1 MRFLYLV
8 VDDLGADETEM
19 TRLAERGRALVGP
32 DDVFDVTK
40 IRIGPGYFYES
51 VVGGAL
57 VVPGVLHAVSRHGAD
72 YDAIIL
78 GCATDPGLDAAR
90 SVTDCAVIGGG
101 EASVVLSALVGRTF
115 GVVTIA
121 ESAIPELRAQI
132 RRVGAESRCVGVES
146 IETPFADVDRKY
158 EQALEA
164 VTQQAVAL
172 RYRGA
177 ESIVLSCMSFG
188 FTAMAKDVSALIGIP
203 VIDPVR
209 AAVAAGRAQATIG
222 ARVSRQAVPR
232 LENPGFLHDYL
243 DRLAQLSLDSG
254 LTGYAPD
261 LPETETE
268 TMPAQSRKDRH
279 A

>member
-8 VDDLGADETEM
+8 VDDLNAGAAELA
-19 TRLAERGRALVGP
+19 RLAERGRALVGP
-32 DDVFDVTK
+32 DDVFDVTR
-40 IRIGPGYFYES
+40 IQIGPGYFYES

-57 VVPGVLHAVSRHGAD
+57 VVPGVLHAVNRHGAD

-101 EASVVLSALVGRTF
+101 EASVVLTALLGRTF

-146 IETPFADVDRKY
+146 IEMPFADVDRKY
-158 EQALEA
+158 EQARD
-164 VTQQAVAL
+164 AVAEQAISL
-172 RYRGA
+172 RDRGA
-177 ESIVLSCMSFG
+177 DSIVLSCMSFG
-188 FTAMAKDVSALIGIP
+188 FTAMAQDVSALIEIP
-203 VIDPVR
+203 VVDPVR
-209 AAVAAGRAQATIG
+209 AAVAAGHAQAITG
-222 ARVSRQAVPR
+222 ARVSRKAVPR
-232 LENPGFLHDYL
+232 LENPDFLQDYL
-243 DRLAQLSLDSG
+243 GRLTQLSLDSG
-254 LTGYAPD
+254 LTGYTPG
-261 LPETETE
+261 LPETES
-268 TMPAQSRKDRH
+268 MPAQSRKDSH